1 MTGSLV
7 FTTAPH
13 SAWNPVPPGSS
24 CCSSKGG
31 MLEGDGRQEGKLRHA
46 TSQARPCCS
55 PPPATS
61 CSHGRRWPRP
71 RRTPPPSCVSLEN
84 SVGDPIHAP
93 LPPASSGSARTRRR
107 RVAPGHICQVCGSP
121 SPLPH
126 PRRTPACTTAVHS
139 SSGVC
144 TLASVTPARGG
155 LGLVCDLWFPLTSAP
170 HRPSYRLRGGGGK
183 GRTAGE
189 HALCVVGACLKVAS
203 FCNGVPLSPSGQ
215 WDLNSGPKSNSQVPA
230 EGLGL
235 EPTHVMAEQKTL
247 SLLIT
252 LSPRTHSTENGG
264 FMMWYWFQNM
274 LSQVSHPFIRPALL
288 RGLLGAGCVLVGG
301 G

>member
-1 MTGSLV
+1 MHPCLLLPPAPQGPAAAEWLLDTFV
-7 FTTAPH
+7 KFAAAPH
-13 SAWNPVPPGSS
+13 
-24 CCSSKGG
+24 
-31 MLEGDGRQEGKLRHA
+31 
-46 TSQARPCCS
+46 PCRTPAAPLPAPQRFT
-55 PPPATS
+55 PPPA
-61 CSHGRRWPRP
+61 
-71 RRTPPPSCVSLEN
+71 
-84 SVGDPIHAP
+84 
-93 LPPASSGSARTRRR
+93 SARWHR
-107 RVAPGHICQVCGSP
+107 SP
-121 SPLPH
+121 
-126 PRRTPACTTAVHS
+126 
-139 SSGVC
+139 
-144 TLASVTPARGG
+144 PARGG